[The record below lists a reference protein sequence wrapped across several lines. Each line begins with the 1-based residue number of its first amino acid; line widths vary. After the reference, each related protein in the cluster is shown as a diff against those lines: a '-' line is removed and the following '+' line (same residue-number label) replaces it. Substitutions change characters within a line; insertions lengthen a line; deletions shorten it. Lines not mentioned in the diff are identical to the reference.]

1 MELPS
6 LQASKQAEAEEKLQK
21 ARNSAAAGQERSRE
35 AARHAAESREKV
47 HRLEGAQSSLLAER
61 EQLLR
66 EVGTTVLG
74 AASNH
79 TLSSVKIQ
87 HSLQCPCKAYHNSG
101 FNDVCRQEMQMQGIL
116 GE

>member
-47 HRLEGAQSSLLAER
+47 HRLESAQSNLLAER

-66 EVGTTVLG
+66 EVGKIVLV
-74 AASNH
+74 AAFIINLE
-79 TLSSVKIQ
+79 LS
-87 HSLQCPCKAYHNSG
+87 
-101 FNDVCRQEMQMQGIL
+101 
-116 GE
+116 